1 MLEPYPSC
9 DMDEPHTLR
18 SDLPI
23 NGIVLPES
31 PDPSPPSCASYSL
44 QISDSYSAELVTG
57 AHKSQC
63 EANGGLK
70 RDPAPCGSSPSDA
83 SDLSCAANPTAAAS
97 KTFSETKGP
106 TEELE
111 HEGEARAED
120 IRDSLRPAG
129 LGHTRESHGGTMSP
143 GPPAGFSVSD
153 LPPSVSDLPPSVS
166 DLPSFPTYLLP
177 SSVKFFSFVILHVP
191 GDEDEAQRVCAVLHR
206 LQIMNGTTFC
216 EGFETAGQSPLRC
229 LEDAVENSAY
239 VVLLLTDNFKSR
251 WGEFKTNVV
260 LMNSIQ
266 DQNKCGTVIP
276 LIPRFNPAKWTMP
289 LYLRSLTR
297 LEEKSAHFKT
307 NVQVTFKENVIKTQR
322 EKWERE
328 QAKRLSEKQLEDAMR
343 LSRALEE
350 IRRNEEELHAV
361 NARLCQQLSLHP
373 T

>member
-1 MLEPYPSC
+1 MLEPYPSS
-9 DMDEPHTLR
+9 DIDEPHTLR

-44 QISDSYSAELVTG
+44 QISDSHSAELVTG

-63 EANGGLK
+63 EANCGLK
-70 RDPAPCGSSPSDA
+70 RDPSPCGSSPSDA
-83 SDLSCAANPTAAAS
+83 CELSCAANPTAAAS
-97 KTFSETKGP
+97 KTFSETKSA

-111 HEGEARAED
+111 HERKARAED
-120 IRDSLRPAG
+120 IRDFLRPAA
-129 LGHTRESHGGTMSP
+129 LGHTRGSHGGTVSP

-166 DLPSFPTYLLP
+166 DLSSFPPYLLP

-191 GDEDEAQRVCAVLHR
+191 EDEEEAQRVCAVLHH
-206 LQIMNGTTFC
+206 LQIVNGTTFC

-239 VVLLLTDNFKSR
+239 VVLLLTDNFVSR
-251 WGEFKTNVV
+251 WGEFQTNVV

-266 DQNKCGTVIP
+266 DQKKGGTVIP
-276 LIPRFNPAKWTMP
+276 LIPRFNPAKRTMP
-289 LYLRSLTR
+289 LPLRALTR
-297 LEEKSAHFKT
+297 LEEKSALFKT
-307 NVQVTFKENVIKTQR
+307 KVQITFKEDEIKMQR
-322 EKWERE
+322 EEWERE
-328 QAKRLSEKQLEDAMR
+328 QAKRWSEKQLEDATR
-343 LSRALEE
+343 LSRALAE
-350 IRRNEEELHAV
+350 IRRNEEQLRTV
-361 NARLCQQLSLHP
+361 NSRLCQQLSLHP